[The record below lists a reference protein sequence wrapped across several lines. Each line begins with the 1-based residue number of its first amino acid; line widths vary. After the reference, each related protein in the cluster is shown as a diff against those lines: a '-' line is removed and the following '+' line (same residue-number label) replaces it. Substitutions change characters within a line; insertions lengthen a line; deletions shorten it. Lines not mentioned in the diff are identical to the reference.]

1 MIFSFFSIIILYA
14 AQKSHLCKS
23 IISIGRE
30 AWWSHLVTTGKG
42 LHHLTLVL
50 ALKSSTITE
59 AFAMGVCS
67 STEQGIVKP
76 ENDFNSDELKKEHL
90 EDKVVGEKPD
100 SNIAATSDK

>member
-1 MIFSFFSIIILYA
+1 MESPGNNRERPSPPNSPLNSP
-14 AQKSHLCKS
+14 SHLALLS
-23 IISIGRE
+23 IP
-30 AWWSHLVTTGKG
+30 
-42 LHHLTLVL
+42 
-50 ALKSSTITE
+50 E

-100 SNIAATSDK
+100 SNIAATSDG

>member
-1 MIFSFFSIIILYA
+1 M
-14 AQKSHLCKS
+14 C
-23 IISIGRE
+23 GRE

-42 LHHLTLVL
+42 LHHPIVL

-67 STEQGIVKP
+67 STEQGIIKP
-76 ENDFNSDELKKEHL
+76 ENEFNSDELKKEHL

-100 SNIAATSDK
+100 SNIAAISDGYMYKIIHVLLSLERSSLRS